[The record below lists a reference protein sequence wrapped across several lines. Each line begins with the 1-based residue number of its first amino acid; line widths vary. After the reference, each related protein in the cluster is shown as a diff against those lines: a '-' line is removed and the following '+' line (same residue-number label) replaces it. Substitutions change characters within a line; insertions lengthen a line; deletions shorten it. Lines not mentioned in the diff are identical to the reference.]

1 MMTFEMFCL
10 NLPEVTSTDIKFW
23 IKNEWLR
30 PEEKDGTYFFQ
41 EIDEARVHLIIEL
54 RDDLGIAEDA
64 MPVVLNLLDQL
75 YTTRRQMKY
84 LCEVIATDH
93 YPDTQQ
99 KLRHMMSEEIIEGL

>member
-10 NLPEVTSTDIKFW
+10 NLPDVTSTDIQFW
-23 IKNEWLR
+23 IENEWLK

-64 MPVVLNLLDQL
+64 MPVILNLLDQL

-93 YPDTQQ
+93 YPDTRQ
-99 KLRHMMSEEIIEGL
+99 KLRHMMSEEIIEEL

>member
-10 NLPEVTSTDIKFW
+10 NLPEVTSAEIKIW
-23 IKNEWLR
+23 IENQWLR
-30 PEEKDGTYFFQ
+30 PQEKDGNYLFQ

-54 RDDLGIAEDA
+54 RDDLGITEDA
-64 MPVVLNLLDQL
+64 MSVVLNLLDQL

-99 KLRHMMSEEIIEGL
+99 KLRHMMTQQVIVDL